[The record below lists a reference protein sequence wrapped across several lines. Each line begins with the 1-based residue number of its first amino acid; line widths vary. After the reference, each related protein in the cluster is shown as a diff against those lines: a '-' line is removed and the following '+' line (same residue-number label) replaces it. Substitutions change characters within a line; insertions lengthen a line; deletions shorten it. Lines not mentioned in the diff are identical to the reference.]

1 MADIEKIWD
10 VICYSYN
17 KAVKYKSD
25 LEKEY
30 GIDFSIKECCAF
42 GINYY
47 LVTPTKK
54 IDQRGLL

>member
-1 MADIEKIWD
+1 MTDIEKIWD

-25 LEKEY
+25 LEEEY
-30 GIDFSIKECCAF
+30 GIAFSIKECCAF
-42 GINYY
+42 GIDYY
-47 LVTPTKK
+47 LVTTTQK